1 MRSNV
6 KNIILAISGV
16 VAILFVGSVFAYDKT
31 CFDPEVQVLKQLKA
45 KGTSD
50 AAELAKLKAL
60 PALEA
65 AEAKRCAFL
74 KSLTPSDKARIVE
87 EKIRGHEEHLKEVER
102 WREQGL
108 LNPVAPQP
116 SPFQGLMDAKDVPFP
131 FHDISPVNFKPIS
144 FWGGKVNGKEISI
157 FSGFDPKNP
166 LSGIVLIENDG
177 SYQTLSKTGP
187 LEIISEDN
195 GVLTLKSI
203 VDEYEVYH
211 IDSDTR
217 ENIKTPGGAI
227 YLFDIKTRTFQ

>member
-1 MRSNV
+1 MRKNV
-6 KNIILAISGV
+6 KNIILAIFGV
-16 VAILFVGSVFAYDKT
+16 VAILGVGSAFAYNKT

-50 AAELAKLKAL
+50 VAELEKLKAL

-65 AEAKRCAFL
+65 TEAKRCAFL

-87 EKIRGHEEHLKEVER
+87 EKRVGNEEHLKEVER

-108 LNPVAPQP
+108 LDPVALPLSDQGIRSIDQILPTSSFRQMNAWQGYIDGSLFLIVSGGDYNNPQK
-116 SPFQGLMDAKDVPFP
+116 GEVVVLR
-131 FHDISPVNFKPIS
+131 
-144 FWGGKVNGKEISI
+144 GG
-157 FSGFDPKNP
+157 FSGKREVYDAPT
-166 LSGIVLIENDG
+166 E
-177 SYQTLSKTGP
+177 TGP
-187 LEIISEDN
+187 LEITSEDN

-203 VDEYEVYH
+203 AGEYEVYH